1 KHVEECDEMSHA
13 RWKTMLVCVMVIL
26 ALTVPAAAQG
36 DAIKIGVISSLTGSV
51 STYGQSVRNA
61 VTMAVEDINAAG
73 GINGRQISLIIL
85 DDKGDG
91 TEAAQAARRLI
102 DRENVALI
110 LGPVITPAVMAV
122 APICQAA
129 GVPMLT
135 PTGTGDQITSVG
147 DYIFRGAYKDSFQGR
162 VMAQFAIEY
171 LGLKEAAII
180 YDVANDYSVGLRT
193 AFKTTFEELG
203 GKIVAEESYSTGDTD
218 FSAQL
223 TSLAMRNPEA
233 LFIPDYYS
241 TAGPIL
247 MQARL
252 MGMDAVMLGVDGW
265 DSPDLS
271 ALAGGFE
278 EGGYIVNH
286 YSADV
291 DSPATQ
297 DFIARY
303 KEAFGQAPDALAAL
317 GYDGTLI
324 VAKALEAAGSTDPE
338 ALKNALGTVGDI
350 EGVTGTINMDPEGTP
365 IKSAVI
371 LRITGGQWE
380 LVTRIDP
387 VGR

>member
-1 KHVEECDEMSHA
+1 MSYA
-13 RWKTMLVCVMVIL
+13 RMKTVMICVLLVA
-26 ALTVPAAAQG
+26 ALCLPVSAQSPV
-36 DAIKIGVISSLTGSV
+36 IKIGLISSLTGAV

-61 VTMAVEDINAAG
+61 VTLAIDDINAAG
-73 GINGRQISLIIL
+73 GINGQQISLVIL
-85 DDKGDG
+85 DDKGDA

-110 LGPVITPAVMAV
+110 LGPVITPCVMAV
-122 APICQAA
+122 APIAQAA
-129 GVPMLT
+129 QVPMLT
-135 PTGTGDQITSVG
+135 PTGTGDEITSVG
-147 DYIFRGAYKDSFQGR
+147 DFIFRGAYKDSFQGR
-162 VMAQFAIEY
+162 IMAQFAVEN

-180 YDVANDYSVGLRT
+180 YDVANDYSVGLRN
-193 AFKTTFEELG
+193 AFKATFEELG
-203 GKIVAEESYSTGDTD
+203 GRIVAEESYSSGDTD

-223 TSLAMRNPEA
+223 TSLAMRNPQA

-291 DSPATQ
+291 DSAVLKE
-297 DFIARY
+297 FIARY
-303 KEAFGQAPDALAAL
+303 TAAFGQAPDALAAL
-317 GYDGTLI
+317 GYDGALI

-338 ALKNALGTVGDI
+338 ALKLALGTVGDI
-350 EGVTGTINMDPEGTP
+350 EGVTGTITMDPEGTP

-371 LRITGGQWE
+371 LKMTGGRWE
-380 LVTRIDP
+380 LVDRIDP
-387 VGR
+387 LGR

>member
-1 KHVEECDEMSHA
+1 MSHA

-380 LVTRIDP
+380 LVTRIHP

>member
-1 KHVEECDEMSHA
+1 MSYA
-13 RWKTMLVCVMVIL
+13 RIKSIVVCVLLVF
-26 ALTVPAAAQG
+26 ALTVPALAQG
-36 DAIKIGVISSLTGSV
+36 DVIKIGLISSLTGSV

-61 VTMAVEDINAAG
+61 VTMAVDDINASG
-73 GINGRQISLIIL
+73 GILGRQISLIIL

-110 LGPVITPAVMAV
+110 LGPVITPSVMAV

-135 PTGTGDQITSVG
+135 PTGTGDQITTVG
-147 DYIFRGAYKDSFQGR
+147 DFIFRGAYKDSFQGR
-162 VMAQFAIEY
+162 IMAQFAAEN
-171 LGLKEAAII
+171 LSLKEAAII
-180 YDVANDYSVGLRT
+180 YDVANDYSVGLRN

-203 GKIVAEESYSTGDTD
+203 GKIIAEESYSTGDTD

-223 TSLAMRNPEA
+223 TSLAMRNPQA

-286 YSADV
+286 YSGDV
-291 DSPATQ
+291 DSPVTQ
-297 DFIARY
+297 GFIAQY
-303 KEAFGQAPDALAAL
+303 TAAFGQAPDALAAL
-317 GYDGTLI
+317 AYDGVMI
-324 VAKALEAAGSTDPE
+324 VTKALEAAGSTDPE
-338 ALKNALGTVGDI
+338 ALKQALGTVEAI
-350 EGVTGTINMDPEGTP
+350 EGATGTIKMDPEGTP

-371 LRITGGQWE
+371 LKITNGKWE
-380 LVTRIDP
+380 LVDRIDP
-387 VGR
+387 IGR

>member
-1 KHVEECDEMSHA
+1 MSHA

-91 TEAAQAARRLI
+91 TEAAQAARRLV